1 MFRTHHRNPFT
12 PLPQFPLAMPDP
24 TTSLADLRTRI
35 ERFVQERDWAQFHNP
50 QDLAVSISIE
60 AAELLEIFQWDLKG
74 EMTPEKLAKIKEELA
89 DIIIYSLCMA
99 NRLDL
104 GVTEIVL
111 EKVKVNE
118 GKYPVEKAKKSSKK
132 YTELEK

>member
-1 MFRTHHRNPFT
+1 MS
-12 PLPQFPLAMPDP
+12 DP
-24 TTSLADLRTRI
+24 TLADLRARI

-104 GVTEIVL
+104 DVTEIAL
-111 EKVKVNE
+111 EKGKGNE
-118 GKYPVEKAKKSSKK
+118 R
-132 YTELEK
+132 